1 MKINM
6 NIKEIKNNKSV
17 MNAIYIGTLCS
28 VVYLGV
34 YFARNILGAVTPEM
48 VECGYTEGY
57 IGKVSS
63 FFFVFYAVGQLING
77 AIGDKINARYMM
89 CVGLFMAGIT
99 NVLFSLLSVNY
110 ANVATVVYGFTGF
123 FLAMIYG
130 PMTKLV
136 AENTE
141 PIYATRCSLGYT
153 FASFFGS
160 PVAGVA
166 AAMFVW
172 QSVFFMSSTIL
183 VVMAV
188 VCFLLFLLMEKK
200 GIIKYNQYTQKKEK
214 GGSVKIL
221 IKHRIIKFSFISML
235 TGVVRTTVVF
245 WLPTYISQYLGFST
259 ETSALLFTV
268 ATFIISFATFVS
280 IFVYEKLKRNMDL
293 TILFMFLSSTLFFM
307 LVYLVKQPVL
317 NIFFIIVAI
326 MSANGAATM
335 LWSRYCPSLRDTGM
349 VSGATGFLDF
359 ISYMSAAISSTIFAN
374 AVYYIGWGNLILVWF
389 GLMVA
394 GVFTVL
400 PYDKIIK
407 KKNIVELD

>member
-17 MNAIYIGTLCS
+17 INAIYIGTLCS

-293 TILFMFLSSTLFFM
+293 TILVMFLSSTLFFM